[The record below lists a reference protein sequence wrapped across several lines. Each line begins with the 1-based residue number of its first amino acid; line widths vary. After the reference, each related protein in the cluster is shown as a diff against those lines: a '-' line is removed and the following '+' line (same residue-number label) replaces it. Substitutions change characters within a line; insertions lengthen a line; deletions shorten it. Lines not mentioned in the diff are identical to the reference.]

1 MTFEINYLVFS
12 IIFLIIGVLVGYFIY
27 SRLDKNKSDQNKDL
41 ETLKDE
47 VEETFTKLLDDL
59 NKKVESYHTK
69 SDQDRG
75 SLTQVLKDIRS
86 IGSGVS
92 SDINT
97 FKNVLVSGG
106 ARTQGPW
113 GQMVLET
120 CTRTKN
126 AVCVDCCN
134 DKPPDSS
141 FSVTILVF

>member
-1 MTFEINYLVFS
+1 MTFEMNYLVFS

-41 ETLKDE
+41 ETLKTE
-47 VEETFTKLLDDL
+47 VEETFTKLLNDL
-59 NKKVESYHTK
+59 NEKVDSYHTK

-113 GQMVLET
+113 GQMVLE
-120 CTRTKN
+120 K
-126 AVCVDCCN
+126 
-134 DKPPDSS
+134 
-141 FSVTILVF
+141 ILE